1 MQNGSKNMDT
11 SIAEAMKLFNPLPN
25 QFDKSEI
32 DRAIKIA
39 KKSVTA
45 QILHVADTEQLFKLM
60 TIESEEHSFLRTM
73 QVRSTLGQLYRGN
86 LLAWARGDSDYE
98 ITIEDLALWDSGF
111 VMGLIL
117 LCKALGVDKHM

>member
-11 SIAEAMKLFNPLPN
+11 SIAKAMKLFNSLPN

-39 KKSVTA
+39 KKSVT
-45 QILHVADTEQLFKLM
+45 TP
-60 TIESEEHSFLRTM
+60 
-73 QVRSTLGQLYRGN
+73 
-86 LLAWARGDSDYE
+86 
-98 ITIEDLALWDSGF
+98 
-111 VMGLIL
+111 IL